1 MLEKHVHPLTRA
13 RQVKNLSLSD
23 LASQTQIAEEQLH
36 SLEKGNLEVIYEWP
50 VAKLK
55 ALADALNLK
64 VSQILGETLLDYDE
78 WALIWP
84 ALIEYSANRPGLD
97 MQSDMK
103 TLIDKVRK
111 FIPEHQEAQQ
121 DG

>member
-1 MLEKHVHPLTRA
+1 MLEKHVTPLTIA
-13 RQVKNLSLSD
+13 RQAKDLSLSA
-23 LASQTQIAEEQLH
+23 LASSTQIAEDQLL
-36 SLEKGNLEVIYEWP
+36 SLENGNLEVVYEWP
-50 VAKLK
+50 VSQLK
-55 ALADALNLK
+55 KLADTLDVK

-97 MQSDMK
+97 MKNDMK

>member
-1 MLEKHVHPLTRA
+1 MRDKHVNPLTLA
-13 RQVKNLSLSD
+13 RQAKNLSLSD
-23 LASQTQIAEEQLH
+23 LASSTQIAEDQLA
-36 SLEKGNLEVIYEWP
+36 SLEQGHLEIVYEWP
-50 VAKLK
+50 VSKLK
-55 ALADALNLK
+55 CLADTLNIK
-64 VSQILGETLLDYDE
+64 ISQILGETLLDYDE

-103 TLIDKVRK
+103 TLINKVRK

>member
-1 MLEKHVHPLTRA
+1 MLEKNVNPLRIA
-13 RQVKNLSLSD
+13 RVNKNLSLSD
-23 LASQTQIAEEQLH
+23 LAAQTQIAEDKLQ
-36 SLEKGNLEVIYEWP
+36 SLEAGNLEAVYEWP
-50 VAKLK
+50 VSKLK
-55 ALADALNLK
+55 EVADLLDLK
-64 VSQILGETLLDYDE
+64 ISQILGETLLDYDE

-111 FIPEHQEAQQ
+111 FIPERQESQQ